1 MKEASS
7 TMLSGI
13 QAYQSC
19 LLSLLGKPD
28 GQLTVRFLEGV
39 GHIQSFPG
47 IFLQTVIDVLALLEL
62 VLMHSG
68 EWETYLVNM

>member
-1 MKEASS
+1 MKETSA

-28 GQLTVRFLEGV
+28 EQLTVRFLGGV

-47 IFLQTVIDVLALLEL
+47 IFLRTVIGVSVLSEL
-62 VLMHSG
+62 HS
-68 EWETYLVNM
+68 EERETYLVNM

>member
-1 MKEASS
+1 MLLKNFNISFIGMKEASA

-28 GQLTVRFLEGV
+28 GQLTVRFLEGLE
-39 GHIQSFPG
+39 HIESFPD
-47 IFLQTVIDVLALLEL
+47 IFLQTVIGVS
-62 VLMHSG
+62 VSSK
-68 EWETYLVNM
+68 N